1 MTDSK
6 KAAVSERKSGKACR
20 VSAGDPELLRLKR
33 MAMTPVISRNYVRR
47 ILMKSTKALSG
58 AGTKRRPG

>member
-6 KAAVSERKSGKACR
+6 KAAASERKSEKAPG
-20 VSAGDPELLRLKR
+20 VSAVDLELLRLKR
-33 MAMTPVISRNYVRR
+33 SAMTSVVSRNHVRR